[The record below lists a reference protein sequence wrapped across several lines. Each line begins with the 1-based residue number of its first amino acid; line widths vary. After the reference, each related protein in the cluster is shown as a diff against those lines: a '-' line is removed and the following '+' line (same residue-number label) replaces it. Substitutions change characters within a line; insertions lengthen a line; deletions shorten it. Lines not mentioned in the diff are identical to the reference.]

1 VPVTPP
7 DYRLLQEEL
16 AQRPTLDVSILVQG
30 RSDRLFTGRVT
41 SLPARNAETVP
52 IQLTHRGGGPLAVKP
67 HSDPNVLIPLAQV
80 YLVEV
85 ELLDPDPAIEPG
97 QLASVKIHTRW
108 RSAAWWVGRTLANAL
123 DLGLY

>member
-1 VPVTPP
+1 
-7 DYRLLQEEL
+7 
-16 AQRPTLDVSILVQG
+16 LVQG

-85 ELLDPDPAIEPG
+85 ELLDPDTAIEPG